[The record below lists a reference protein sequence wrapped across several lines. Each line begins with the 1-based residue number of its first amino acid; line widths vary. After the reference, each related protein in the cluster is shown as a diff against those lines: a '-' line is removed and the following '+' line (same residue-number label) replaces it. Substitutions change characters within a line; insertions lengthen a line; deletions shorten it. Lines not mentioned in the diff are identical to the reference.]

1 MERNRS
7 TDLIC
12 LDEALEVNKKM
23 LHHAAGLLEYKNRI
37 KYDHQFC
44 TPEIPDGYPRSINT
58 VSDAFY
64 MLRDLIVRGR
74 DLYTTNPVTERKAI
88 KITVN
93 F

>member
-1 MERNRS
+1 
-7 TDLIC
+7 
-12 LDEALEVNKKM
+12 M
-23 LHHAAGLLEYKNRI
+23 LHHALGLLEYKNRI
-37 KYDHQFC
+37 KLGYKFS
-44 TPEIPDGYPRSINT
+44 TPERQDGYPCSINT

-74 DLYTTNPVTERKAI
+74 DLYMTNHVTEQKAL

>member
-1 MERNRS
+1 MN
-7 TDLIC
+7 I
-12 LDEALEVNKKM
+12 NM
-23 LHHAAGLLEYKNRI
+23 LHHALGLLDYKNRI
-37 KYDHQFC
+37 KFDHKFS
-44 TPEIPDGYPRSINT
+44 TPERQDGYPGSINT
-58 VSDAFY
+58 VRDAFY